1 MRLVE
6 ENRIVRRHR
15 IVGHGFGFQTQHHR
29 NWCLPVVYDA
39 TVHHYYLIQ
48 VSDVQ
53 RAVSF
58 SQKVP
63 LFFRELFVF

>member
-15 IVGHGFGFQTQHHR
+15 IVGRGFWFQTQHHR
-29 NWCLPVVYDA
+29 NWCLPVVYDEIGN
-39 TVHHYYLIQ
+39 HYHLIQ
-48 VSDVQ
+48 VWDVQ
-53 RAVSF
+53 REVSF

-63 LFFRELFVF
+63 LFSL